1 MKKIYQTPQMTA
13 TKLQTAHIIAAS
25 ELLKGE
31 DITSETGTVQG
42 DVKGF
47 NNRRGKNLWDE
58 QW

>member
-13 TKLQTAHIIAAS
+13 TKLQTAHIIAVS
-25 ELLKGE
+25 ELSKGE
-31 DITSETGTVQG
+31 DITSGTIQG

-47 NNRRGKNLWDE
+47 NNRHGKNLWDE